1 MPKKRKHHETCS
13 SCAFVHAHRLKYGRG
28 RYEPEAFNGMA
39 YAALKVAALVM
50 SRMDNGGKATFITNL
65 LGYTAHLE
73 RRDPAEIGA
82 AIDARMDMTMP
93 SAAKGPTKH

>member
-13 SCAFVHAHRLKYGRG
+13 SCAFVHAHRLKYGR
-28 RYEPEAFNGMA
+28 RKYEPEAFNGMA
-39 YAALKVAALVM
+39 YAALKIAALVM

-82 AIDARMDMTMP
+82 AIDARMDTTMP
-93 SAAKGPTKH
+93 STAKGPTKH